1 MNTIVAD
8 HSTTELGTIQI
19 APEVL
24 ETIAALASI
33 EIDGVAEMSG
43 GIVGGIGELLGLKN
57 LTRGVKVQIGTN
69 DTIIDISI
77 VIHYGYRIP
86 EVSRQ
91 IQSSVYQAIYNMTGI
106 QVSAV
111 HIHIESIHF
120 AEDEKSTDVESTY
133 TDRVR

>member
-77 VIHYGYRIP
+77 VIHYGYRIH